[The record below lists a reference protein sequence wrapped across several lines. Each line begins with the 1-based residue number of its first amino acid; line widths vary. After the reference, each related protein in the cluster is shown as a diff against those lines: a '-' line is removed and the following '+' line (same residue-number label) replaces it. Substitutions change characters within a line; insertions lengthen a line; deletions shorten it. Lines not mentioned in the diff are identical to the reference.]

1 MLQIT
6 NLTLQFGNKH
16 LFKEIS
22 VRLNRA
28 DRVGLVGVN
37 GTGKSTLLKM
47 MVGEIETDFGVIT
60 RSKQATIGYLPQEID
75 PFPAG
80 RTLYEEARTAFDHLL
95 SLQDELTRINE
106 ALGHEDPQSPVFA
119 DLLEQQGELQQQLD
133 SSDIFH
139 IDGRIEKVLT
149 GLGFSLADREK
160 DCNAFSGGWQMRLM
174 LAKLLLTSPSFLF
187 LDEPTNHLDI
197 ESLTWLESFLQNY
210 QGAMVIIS
218 HDRAFLDNLTTLT
231 WELSLGRLTVYK
243 GNYTSYVQ
251 EKAIRQQVHLA
262 SYNNQQAQIQ
272 QTMRFVTRF
281 RAKSTKAKQVQSRLK
296 LLGKM
301 ERIEV
306 EDSEQAINFRFPPSA
321 PSGRLAIL
329 VKGVRKGFDGHEV
342 LSAIDVEINRGDKV
356 AIIGV
361 NGAGKS
367 TLVKL
372 LAGLHRPDQG
382 EIRLGHNVKL
392 SYFGQHQAK
401 DLDPQYTVLQTMEMV
416 DAEQTTTGIRS
427 LLGAFLFRGDEVEK
441 KVMVLSGGEKSRLA
455 LAKMI
460 ASPANLLIMD
470 EPTNHL
476 DMMSQE
482 ILQQALAQ
490 YDGSILVVSHNRFF
504 LDSFV
509 NKVLEIKEGK
519 ATMYDGNLSYYLDKV
534 KLEALAAKKE
544 ALGAVAP
551 VRQAPSPPRGT
562 GKGAD
567 KGGGMIEAP
576 PPPSAL
582 GEGGTRLAGK
592 EARQAKA
599 RLREEKNRKLG
610 PLKRSITEMER
621 EIAELETRKAALE
634 TALMDPA
641 LYSDQSAFAD
651 KSIDHKKTADR
662 LERLY
667 PKWESSQ
674 VELER
679 LEASLGD
686 D

>member
-1 MLQIT
+1 MLQVT
-6 NLTLQFGNKH
+6 NLSLQFGNKH
-16 LFKEIS
+16 LFKDLS

-47 MVGEIETDFGVIT
+47 MVGDIETDFGVIS

-75 PFPAG
+75 PFPPG
-80 RTLYEEARTAFDHLL
+80 RTLYQEARTAFDELL
-95 SLQDELTRINE
+95 SLQDELQRINH
-106 ALGHEDPQSPVFA
+106 ALSHEDPQTADFA
-119 DLLEQQGELQQQLD
+119 DLLEQQGELQQRLD
-133 SSDIFH
+133 ASDIFH
-139 IDGRIEKVLT
+139 IDARIEKILT
-149 GLGFSLADREK
+149 GLGFSQADREK
-160 DCNAFSGGWQMRLM
+160 DCNDFSGGWQMRLM
-174 LAKLLLTSPSFLF
+174 LAKLLLTNPSFLF

-197 ESLTWLESFLQNY
+197 ESLTWLEAFLQNY
-210 QGAMVIIS
+210 PGAMVIIS
-218 HDRAFLDNLTTLT
+218 HDRVFLDNLTNLT
-231 WELSLGRLTVYK
+231 WELSLGKLTIYK
-243 GNYTSYVQ
+243 GNYSYYVE
-251 EKAIRQQVHLA
+251 EKALRQQVHMA
-262 SYNNQQAQIQ
+262 AYNNQQAKIQ

-301 ERIEV
+301 DRIEV
-306 EDSEQAINFRFPPSA
+306 EDSEQAINFRFPASA
-321 PSGRLAIL
+321 PSGRMAIL
-329 VKGVRKGFDGHEV
+329 ATGLSKSYDGKPV
-342 LSAIDVEINRGDKV
+342 FTKINVEINRGDKV

-372 LAGLHRPDQG
+372 MAGINRPDEG
-382 EIRLGHNVKL
+382 EIKLGHNVKL

-416 DAEQTTTGIRS
+416 DAEQTTTSIRS

-482 ILQQALAQ
+482 ILQEAMAQ

-504 LDSFV
+504 LDAFV
-509 NKVLEIKEGK
+509 NKVLEIKDGH
-519 ATMYDGNLSYYLDKV
+519 ATMYDGNLSYYLEKV
-534 KLEALAAKKE
+534 KQQAMPAGKT
-544 ALGAVAP
+544 GAGATTATAQARSGSPQPAVP
-551 VRQAPSPPRGT
+551 GDDSGVRLS
-562 GKGAD
+562 
-567 KGGGMIEAP
+567 
-576 PPPSAL
+576 
-582 GEGGTRLAGK
+582 GK

-599 RLREEKNRKLG
+599 RVREEKNRKLG
-610 PLKRSITEMER
+610 PLKKALGEIER
-621 EIAELETRKAALE
+621 EIGELETLKAELETMLI
-634 TALMDPA
+634 DPE
-641 LYSDQSAFAD
+641 LYKNQNAFAD
-651 KSIDHKKTADR
+651 KSMQHKKTTER

-667 PKWESSQ
+667 PKWETMQ
-674 VELER
+674 AELEQ
-679 LEASLGD
+679 LEGD
-686 D
+686 FDEG

>member
-6 NLTLQFGNKH
+6 NLSLQYGNKH
-16 LFKEIS
+16 LFKEIF

-47 MVGEIETDFGVIT
+47 MVGDVETDFGVIT

-75 PFPAG
+75 QFPPG
-80 RTLYEEARTAFDHLL
+80 RTLYQEARTAFDHLL
-95 SLQDELTRINE
+95 TLQDELHRINQ
-106 ALGHEDPQSPVFA
+106 ALGHEEPTSSLFA

-133 SSDIFH
+133 ASDIFH
-139 IDGRIEKVLT
+139 IDARIEKILT
-149 GLGFSLADREK
+149 GLGFSKADQEK
-160 DCNAFSGGWQMRLM
+160 DCNDFSGGWQMRLM

-218 HDRAFLDNLTTLT
+218 HDRAFLDNLTNLT
-231 WELSLGRLTVYK
+231 WELSLGKLTIYK
-243 GNYTSYVQ
+243 GNYSSYVE
-251 EKAIRQQVHLA
+251 EKVIRQQVHLA
-262 SYNNQQAQIQ
+262 SYNNQQAKIQ

-296 LLGKM
+296 QLSHM
-301 ERIEV
+301 DRIEV
-306 EDSEQAINFRFPPSA
+306 EDSEQAINFRFPPSP

-329 VKGVRKGFDGHEV
+329 AKDVGKSFDSKQI
-342 LSAIDVEINRGDKV
+342 LSNVNIEINRGDKV

-372 LAGLHRPDQG
+372 MAGLHQPDEG
-382 EIRLGHNVKL
+382 EIRLGYNVKL

-401 DLDPQYTVLQTMEMV
+401 DLPLDWTVLQTMDVV
-416 DAEQTTTGIRS
+416 DSGHTTTSVRS
-427 LLGAFLFRGDEVEK
+427 LLGAFLFRGDEVDK

-482 ILQQALAQ
+482 ILQEAMNQ

-504 LDSFV
+504 LDAFV
-509 NKVLEIKEGK
+509 NKVLEVKDGRV
-519 ATMYDGNLSYYLDKV
+519 TMYDGNLSYYLDKV
-534 KLEALAAKKE
+534 KQESQN
-544 ALGAVAP
+544 VAP
-551 VRQAPSPPRGT
+551 VIKT
-562 GKGAD
+562 GVPQTNTSSTAD
-567 KGGGMIEAP
+567 TVD
-576 PPPSAL
+576 SSQ
-582 GEGGTRLAGK
+582 RLSSK
-592 EARQAKA
+592 ESRQAKA
-599 RLREEKNRKLG
+599 KHREEKNRKLG
-610 PLKRSITEMER
+610 PLKKSIAEMEK
-621 EIAELETRKAALE
+621 EIADLEAQKSALE
-634 TALMDPA
+634 SALMDPD
-641 LYSDQSAFAD
+641 LYKDQSAFAD
-651 KSIDHKKTADR
+651 KSILHKRVTER

-667 PKWESSQ
+667 PNWETMQ
-674 VELER
+674 DELEQ
-679 LEASLGD
+679 LESDL
-686 D
+686 

>member
-1 MLQIT
+1 MLQVN
-6 NLTLQFGNKH
+6 NLSLQFGNKH
-16 LFKEIS
+16 LFKELS

-47 MVGEIETDFGVIT
+47 MVGDIETDFGVIS

-75 PFPAG
+75 PFPPG
-80 RTLYEEARTAFDHLL
+80 RTLYQEARTAFEHLL
-95 SLQDELTRINE
+95 SLQDELHRVNH
-106 ALGHEDPQSPVFA
+106 ALSHEDPQSPAFA

-133 SSDIFH
+133 ASDIFH
-139 IDGRIEKVLT
+139 IDARIEKVLT
-149 GLGFSLADREK
+149 GLGFSKADQEK
-160 DCNAFSGGWQMRLM
+160 DCNDFSGGWQMRLM
-174 LAKLLLTSPSFLF
+174 LAKLLLTCPSFLF

-197 ESLTWLESFLQNY
+197 ESLTWLEAFLQNHN
-210 QGAMVIIS
+210 GALVIIS
-218 HDRAFLDNLTTLT
+218 HDRTFLDNITNLT

-243 GNYTSYVQ
+243 GNYSSYVE
-251 EKAIRQQVHLA
+251 EKVIRQQVNLA
-262 SYNNQQAQIQ
+262 SYNNQQAKIE

-281 RAKSTKAKQVQSRLK
+281 RAKSTKSKQVQSRLK

-301 ERIEV
+301 DRIEI
-306 EDSEQAINFRFPPSA
+306 EDTEQAINFRFPPSA

-329 VKGVRKGFDGHEV
+329 INGVSKGFDGKTILNKIHVEV
-342 LSAIDVEINRGDKV
+342 NRGDKV

-372 LAGLHRPDQG
+372 LAGIHKPDEG
-382 EIRLGHNVKL
+382 EIKLGHNVKL

-416 DAEQTTTGIRS
+416 DADKTVTGIRS
-427 LLGAFLFRGDEVEK
+427 LLGAFLFRGDEVDK
-441 KVMVLSGGEKSRLA
+441 KGMVLSGGEKSRLA

-482 ILQQALAQ
+482 ILQTAMAQ

-504 LDSFV
+504 LDAFV
-509 NKVLEIKEGK
+509 NKVLEIKDGQ
-519 ATMYDGNLSYYLDKV
+519 ATMYDGNLTYYLDKV
-534 KLEALAAKKE
+534 KHLAA
-544 ALGAVAP
+544 ATVP
-551 VRQAPSPPRGT
+551 APS
-562 GKGAD
+562 AA
-567 KGGGMIEAP
+567 KGGGAAGGKQPLAAEADS
-576 PPPSAL
+576 SA
-582 GEGGTRLAGK
+582 RLSGK

-599 RLREEKNRKLG
+599 KLREERNRKLG
-610 PLKRSITEMER
+610 PLKKTIGEMEK
-621 EIAELETRKAALE
+621 EIAELETLKAALE
-634 TALMDPA
+634 AALIDPE
-641 LYSDQSAFAD
+641 LYKDQNAFAE
-651 KSIDHKKTADR
+651 KSIQHKKSADR

-667 PKWESSQ
+667 PKWEALQ
-674 VELER
+674 EELEQ
-679 LEASLGD
+679 LEGD
-686 D
+686 FEDGEG

>member
-6 NLTLQFGNKH
+6 NLSLQYGNKH
-16 LFKEIS
+16 LFKDIS

-47 MVGEIETDFGVIT
+47 MVGDIETDFGVIT

-75 PFPAG
+75 QFPPG
-80 RTLYEEARTAFDHLL
+80 RTLYQEARTAFDHLL
-95 SLQDELTRINE
+95 TLQDELQRINH
-106 ALGHEDPQSPVFA
+106 ALGHEEPTSSYFA
-119 DLLEQQGELQQQLD
+119 DLMEQQGELQQQLD
-133 SSDIFH
+133 ASDIFH
-139 IDGRIEKVLT
+139 IDAQIEKILT
-149 GLGFSLADREK
+149 GLGFSKADQEK
-160 DCNAFSGGWQMRLM
+160 DCNDFSGGWQMRLM

-218 HDRAFLDNLTTLT
+218 HDRAFLDNLTNLT
-231 WELSLGRLTVYK
+231 WELSLGKLTVYK
-243 GNYTSYVQ
+243 GNYSSYVE
-251 EKAIRQQVHLA
+251 EKVIRQQVHLA
-262 SYNNQQAQIQ
+262 SYNNQQAKIQ

-296 LLGKM
+296 QLSHM

-306 EDSEQAINFRFPPSA
+306 EDSEQAISFHFPPSA

-329 VKGVRKGFDGHEV
+329 AKDVSKSFNGKQI
-342 LSAIDVEINRGDKV
+342 LSHVNIEINRGDKV

-372 LAGLHRPDQG
+372 MAGLHQPDEG
-382 EIRLGHNVKL
+382 EIRLGYNVKL

-401 DLDPQYTVLQTMEMV
+401 DLPLDWTVLQTMDLV
-416 DAEQTTTGIRS
+416 DSGHTTTSIRS

-482 ILQQALAQ
+482 ILQEAMNQ

-504 LDSFV
+504 LDAFV
-509 NKVLEIKEGK
+509 NKVLEIKDGR

-534 KLEALAAKKE
+534 KQEAL
-544 ALGAVAP
+544 
-551 VRQAPSPPRGT
+551 
-562 GKGAD
+562 
-567 KGGGMIEAP
+567 
-576 PPPSAL
+576 SAL
-582 GEGGTRLAGK
+582 PVTKKDSGPSVGIADSPGQDDQQRLSGK

-599 RLREEKNRKLG
+599 KLREERNKKLG
-610 PLKRSITEMER
+610 PLKKSIAEMEK
-621 EIAELETRKAALE
+621 EIATLEEQKSALE
-634 TALMDPA
+634 SALIDPE
-641 LYSDQSAFAD
+641 LYKDQSAFAD
-651 KSIDHKKTADR
+651 KSILHKKVTVR
-662 LERLY
+662 LEDLY
-667 PKWESSQ
+667 PKWEEMQ
-674 VELER
+674 NELEQ
-679 LEASLGD
+679 LESDL
-686 D
+686 

>member
-6 NLTLQFGNKH
+6 NLNLQYGNKH
-16 LFKEIS
+16 LFKDVS

-47 MVGEIETDFGVIT
+47 MVGDIETDFGVIT

-75 PFPAG
+75 QFPPG
-80 RTLYEEARTAFDHLL
+80 RTLYQEARTAFDHLL
-95 SLQDELTRINE
+95 TLQDELQRINRS
-106 ALGHEDPQSPVFA
+106 LSHEDPTSAVFA
-119 DLLEQQGELQQQLD
+119 DLLEQQGELQHQLD
-133 SSDIFH
+133 ASDIFH
-139 IDGRIEKVLT
+139 IDARIDKILT
-149 GLGFSLADREK
+149 GLGFSKADQEK
-160 DCNAFSGGWQMRLM
+160 DCNDFSGGWQMRLM
-174 LAKLLLTSPSFLF
+174 LAKLLLSSPSFLF

-197 ESLTWLESFLQNY
+197 ESLTWLESFLLNY

-218 HDRAFLDNLTTLT
+218 HDRAFLDNLTNLT

-243 GNYTSYVQ
+243 GNYSSYVE
-251 EKAIRQQVHLA
+251 EKAIRQQVQLA

-272 QTMRFVTRF
+272 QTLRFVTRF
-281 RAKSTKAKQVQSRLK
+281 RATSTKAKQVQSRLK
-296 LLGKM
+296 QLNKM
-301 ERIEV
+301 ERIEI
-306 EDSEQAINFRFPPSA
+306 EEGEQAINFRFPPSA

-329 VKGVRKGFDGHEV
+329 AKGVGKGFDGKAV
-342 LSAIDVEINRGDKV
+342 LTGVDIEINRGDKV

-367 TLVKL
+367 TLVKTM
-372 LAGLHRPDQG
+372 AGLHRPDSG

-401 DLDPQYTVLQTMEMV
+401 ELSPQYTVLQTMEMV
-416 DAEQTTTGIRS
+416 DSGQTITGIRS
-427 LLGAFLFRGDEVEK
+427 LLGAFLFRGDEVDK

-482 ILQQALAQ
+482 ILQEAMAQ

-504 LDSFV
+504 LDAFV
-509 NKVLEIKEGK
+509 NKVLEIKDGR
-519 ATMYDGNLSYYLDKV
+519 ATMYEGNLSYYIEK
-534 KLEALAAKKE
+534 
-544 ALGAVAP
+544 
-551 VRQAPSPPRGT
+551 VRQEPAPIT
-562 GKGAD
+562 QAVE
-567 KGGGMIEAP
+567 KGGQNSSMPQARSEDQG
-576 PPPSAL
+576 SQQ
-582 GEGGTRLAGK
+582 RLSGK

-599 RLREEKNRKLG
+599 KLREERNRKLG
-610 PLKRSITEMER
+610 PLKKAIAEMEKD
-621 EIAELETRKAALE
+621 IAALE
-634 TALMDPA
+634 EQKSALEAALIDPD
-641 LYSDQSAFAD
+641 LYKDQNAFAD
-651 KSIDHKKTADR
+651 KSILHKKTSDR

-667 PKWESSQ
+667 PKWEEMQ
-674 VELER
+674 GELEQ
-679 LEASLGD
+679 LEEDL
-686 D
+686 

>member
-6 NLTLQFGNKH
+6 NLSLQYGNKH

-47 MVGEIETDFGVIT
+47 MVGDIETDFGVMT

-75 PFPAG
+75 QFPPG
-80 RTLYEEARTAFDHLL
+80 RTLYQEARTAFDHLL
-95 SLQDELTRINE
+95 TLQDELQRINQ
-106 ALGHEDPQSPVFA
+106 ALSHEDPKASVFA
-119 DLLEQQGELQQQLD
+119 ELLEQQGELQQQLD
-133 SSDIFH
+133 ASDIFH
-139 IDGRIEKVLT
+139 IDAQIEKILT
-149 GLGFSLADREK
+149 GLGFSKADQEK
-160 DCNAFSGGWQMRLM
+160 DCNDFSGGWQMRLM

-218 HDRAFLDNLTTLT
+218 HDRAFLDNLTNLT
-231 WELSLGRLTVYK
+231 WELSLGKLAVYK
-243 GNYTSYVQ
+243 GNYSSYVE

-262 SYNNQQAQIQ
+262 SYNNQQAKIQ
-272 QTMRFVTRF
+272 QTMKFVTRF

-296 LLGKM
+296 QLSHM
-301 ERIEV
+301 ERIEI
-306 EDSEQAINFRFPPSA
+306 EDSEQAIKFRFPPSA
-321 PSGRLAIL
+321 PSGQLAIL
-329 VKGVRKGFDGHEV
+329 AKDVSKSFDGKQV
-342 LSAIDVEINRGDKV
+342 LSKINIEINRGDKV

-372 LAGLHRPDQG
+372 LAGLHKPDDG
-382 EIRLGHNVKL
+382 EIRFGHNVKL

-401 DLDPQYTVLQTMEMV
+401 DLPLDWTVLQTMEVV
-416 DAEQTTTGIRS
+416 DAGQTTTSIRS

-455 LAKMI
+455 LARMI
-460 ASPANLLIMD
+460 ASPANLLVMD

-482 ILQQALAQ
+482 ILQEAMNQ
-490 YDGSILVVSHNRFF
+490 YDGSILVVSHNRCF
-504 LDSFV
+504 LDAFV
-509 NKVLEIKEGK
+509 NKVLEIKNGR

-534 KLEALAAKKE
+534 KQEAQEVSAPTKTENSLSTGSLAPQAVD
-544 ALGAVAP
+544 GAS
-551 VRQAPSPPRGT
+551 RMS
-562 GKGAD
+562 
-567 KGGGMIEAP
+567 
-576 PPPSAL
+576 
-582 GEGGTRLAGK
+582 GK
-592 EARQAKA
+592 ESRQAKA
-599 RLREEKNRKLG
+599 KLREEKNRKLG
-610 PLKRSITEMER
+610 PLRKSIAEMER
-621 EIAELETRKAALE
+621 EIAGLEDQKTALE
-634 TALMDPA
+634 SALMDPE
-641 LYSDQSAFAD
+641 LYKDQSAFAD
-651 KSIDHKKTADR
+651 KSIQHKKSAER

-667 PKWESSQ
+667 PQWEAMQ
-674 VELER
+674 DELEQ
-679 LEASLGD
+679 LESD
-686 D
+686 F

>member
-1 MLQIT
+1 MLQVN
-6 NLTLQFGNKH
+6 NLSLQFGNKH
-16 LFKEIS
+16 LFKELS

-47 MVGEIETDFGVIT
+47 MVGDIETDFGVIS

-75 PFPAG
+75 PFPPG
-80 RTLYEEARTAFDHLL
+80 RTLYQEARTAFEHLL
-95 SLQDELTRINE
+95 SLQEELHRINH
-106 ALGHEDPQSPVFA
+106 ALGHEDPQSSVFA

-133 SSDIFH
+133 ASDIFH
-139 IDGRIEKVLT
+139 IDARIEKVLG
-149 GLGFSLADREK
+149 GLGFSKADQEK

-174 LAKLLLTSPSFLF
+174 LAKLLLTCPSFLF

-197 ESLTWLESFLQNY
+197 ESLTWLEGFLQNHN
-210 QGAMVIIS
+210 GALVIIS
-218 HDRAFLDNLTTLT
+218 HDRVFLDNLTNLT

-243 GNYTSYVQ
+243 GNYSSYVT
-251 EKAIRQQVHLA
+251 EKVIRQQVNLA
-262 SYNNQQAQIQ
+262 SYNNQQAKIE

-281 RAKSTKAKQVQSRLK
+281 RAKSTKSKQVQSRIK

-301 ERIEV
+301 DRIEI
-306 EDSEQAINFRFPPSA
+306 EDTETAISFRFPPSA

-329 VKGVRKGFDGHEV
+329 VDGVSKGFDGRTIIKNIR
-342 LSAIDVEINRGDKV
+342 LEINRGDKV

-372 LAGLHRPDQG
+372 LAGIHKPDSG

-416 DAEQTTTGIRS
+416 DADKTVTGIRS
-427 LLGAFLFRGDEVEK
+427 LLGAFLFRGDEVDK

-476 DMMSQE
+476 DMMSQD
-482 ILQQALAQ
+482 ILQTAMAQ
-490 YDGSILVVSHNRFF
+490 YDGSIMVVSHNRFF
-504 LDSFV
+504 LDAFV
-509 NKVLEIKEGK
+509 NKVLEIKDGH
-519 ATMYDGNLSYYLDKV
+519 ATMYDGNLTYYLDKV
-534 KLEALAAKKE
+534 KNEAQAA
-544 ALGAVAP
+544 AAP
-551 VRQAPSPPRGT
+551 VSAKSKSPGAALPSAGAATPSAPNSP
-562 GKGAD
+562 D
-567 KGGGMIEAP
+567 GGGA
-576 PPPSAL
+576 
-582 GEGGTRLAGK
+582 RLSGK

-599 RLREEKNRKLG
+599 KVREERNRKLG
-610 PLKRSITEMER
+610 PLQKSVAVMEK
-621 EIAELETRKAALE
+621 EIADLETQKATLE
-634 TALMDPA
+634 AALMDPE
-641 LYSDQSAFAD
+641 LYQNQSAFAE
-651 KSIDHKKTADR
+651 KSILHKKATNR
-662 LERLY
+662 LALLY
-667 PKWESSQ
+667 PKWETAQ
-674 VELER
+674 EELEE
-679 LEASLGD
+679 LEGTMED
-686 D
+686 GEG